1 VEDMKKIMATF
12 VYSRN
17 MNYKICF
24 SVAFMIGLTL
34 QNFAQ
39 AKKDSTKTNP
49 LVFINGKPAS
59 DTLKLSDFERIDYIK
74 GKQAIELMGP
84 RGKDGI
90 YLISSDGKIPVY
102 GVVQTNS
109 GKKVVGAE
117 VISEVGLVLTKTNKC
132 GIFFLPTFRLYKK
145 MTIRKKGFEDLL
157 VSIDQTE
164 VNVKLVKKRK

>member
-1 VEDMKKIMATF
+1 MEDMKKIMANF
-12 VYSRN
+12 VNYKN

-24 SVAFMIGLTL
+24 SVAFMIGVAL

-39 AKKDSTKTNP
+39 AKKDSTQANP
-49 LVFINGKPAS
+49 VVFVNGKPAS

-102 GVVQTNS
+102 GVVQTSS
-109 GKKVVGAE
+109 GKKVTGGE
-117 VISEVGLVLTKTNKC
+117 VISESGAVLTKTNEC
-132 GIFFLPTFRLYKK
+132 GTFFLPTFRLYEKII
-145 MTIRKKGFEDLL
+145 IRKKGFEDFL
-157 VSIDQTE
+157 VAIDQTE
-164 VNVKLVKKRK
+164 VKVKLVQKRK